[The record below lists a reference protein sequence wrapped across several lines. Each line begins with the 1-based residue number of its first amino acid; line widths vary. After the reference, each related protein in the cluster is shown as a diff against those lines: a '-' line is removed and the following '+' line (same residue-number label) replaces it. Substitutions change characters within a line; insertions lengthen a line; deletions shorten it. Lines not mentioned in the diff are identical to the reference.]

1 MRVFFF
7 VVRLG
12 IIYYLK
18 NKFVIGKEFSF
29 IINKSIRKII
39 DLMKNKWNF
48 KRSANTSGNFSI
60 NAPKVYLTL

>member
-1 MRVFFF
+1 MSNERFFF
-7 VVRLG
+7 VVWLG

-39 DLMKNKWNF
+39 DLMKN
-48 KRSANTSGNFSI
+48 RSGISN
-60 NAPKVYLTL
+60 VQQTLVETLV

>member
-1 MRVFFF
+1 MSNESFFF

-39 DLMKNKWNF
+39 DLMKN
-48 KRSANTSGNFSI
+48 RSGIPN
-60 NAPKVYLTL
+60 VQQTLVETLV

>member
-1 MRVFFF
+1 MSNESFFF
-7 VVRLG
+7 FVRLG

-39 DLMKNKWNF
+39 DLMKN
-48 KRSANTSGNFSI
+48 RSGISN
-60 NAPKVYLTL
+60 VQQTLVETLV

>member
-7 VVRLG
+7 VVWLG

-39 DLMKNKWNF
+39 DLMKN
-48 KRSANTSGNFSI
+48 RSGISN
-60 NAPKVYLTL
+60 VQQTLVETLV

>member
-1 MRVFFF
+1 MSNESFFV

-39 DLMKNKWNF
+39 DLMKN
-48 KRSANTSGNFSI
+48 RSGISN
-60 NAPKVYLTL
+60 VQQTLVETLV

>member
-1 MRVFFF
+1 MSNESFFF

-12 IIYYLK
+12 IVYYLK

-39 DLMKNKWNF
+39 DLMKN
-48 KRSANTSGNFSI
+48 RSGISN
-60 NAPKVYLTL
+60 VQQTLVETLV

>member
-39 DLMKNKWNF
+39 DLMKN
-48 KRSANTSGNFSI
+48 RSGISN
-60 NAPKVYLTL
+60 VQQTLVETLV

>member
-1 MRVFFF
+1 MSNESFFF
-7 VVRLG
+7 VVWLG

-39 DLMKNKWNF
+39 DLMKN
-48 KRSANTSGNFSI
+48 RSGISN
-60 NAPKVYLTL
+60 VQQTLVETLV

>member
-1 MRVFFF
+1 MSNESFFF

-39 DLMKNKWNF
+39 DLMKS
-48 KRSANTSGNFSI
+48 RSGISN
-60 NAPKVYLTL
+60 VQQTLVETLV

>member
-1 MRVFFF
+1 MSNESFFF

-39 DLMKNKWNF
+39 DLMKN
-48 KRSANTSGNFSI
+48 RSGISNVQQAL
-60 NAPKVYLTL
+60 VETLV

>member
-1 MRVFFF
+1 MSNESFIF

-39 DLMKNKWNF
+39 DLMKN
-48 KRSANTSGNFSI
+48 RSGISN
-60 NAPKVYLTL
+60 VQQTLVETLV

>member
-1 MRVFFF
+1 MSNESFFF

-39 DLMKNKWNF
+39 DLLKN
-48 KRSANTSGNFSI
+48 RSGISN
-60 NAPKVYLTL
+60 VQQTLVETLV

>member
-1 MRVFFF
+1 MSNESFFF

-39 DLMKNKWNF
+39 DLMKN
-48 KRSANTSGNFSI
+48 RSGISN
-60 NAPKVYLTL
+60 VQQTLVETLV